1 MHRHVRVVTTET
13 NQGITLETACIGKV
27 YGPDDGDM
35 CDWKIEGE
43 PDVEFHVVKP
53 ATVEHT
59 CATIVNRIPDVLN
72 APAGYVTVDQSM
84 RFRILRIPP
93 RCTWHSF
100 IFSRMKAGTH
110 KGAGRY
116 QADRVDVR
124 GITWNWIWS
133 WVMSSGRSCRRF
145 DSFSVTMRSIT
156 VRAIAG
162 TSIATVL
169 DGWVGAGGEG
179 IPSNPMSV
187 RRRARGCHVR

>member
-1 MHRHVRVVTTET
+1 
-13 NQGITLETACIGKV
+13 
-27 YGPDDGDM
+27 
-35 CDWKIEGE
+35 
-43 PDVEFHVVKP
+43 
-53 ATVEHT
+53 
-59 CATIVNRIPDVLN
+59 
-72 APAGYVTVDQSM
+72 
-84 RFRILRIPP
+84 
-93 RCTWHSF
+93 
-100 IFSRMKAGTH
+100 MKAGTH

-169 DGWVGAGGEG
+169 MYQAAWSALSLAVCALKQ
-179 IPSNPMSV
+179 
-187 RRRARGCHVR
+187 R

>member
-93 RCTWHSF
+93 RCTWHSLH
-100 IFSRMKAGTH
+100 IFKDEAGTH

-169 DGWVGAGGEG
+169 MGGWC
-179 IPSNPMSV
+179 
-187 RRRARGCHVR
+187 RRRRGYRRIP